1 MNGIMQLINA
11 WLLILISRQAIA
23 HRILFIDPI
32 GTKSHHNSYVPLC
45 FELVNREHDVTFLSF
60 ARSGIKHENFTE
72 RIIEGANEI
81 SKKFVS
87 NMFDN
92 KEESFHIFKVLWKNV
107 NLMSEV
113 ALMMHENEKLKQI
126 IHQDYDLVVFSLI
139 FSELMLPIATERG
152 IPFIVISPNALF
164 GGYSKY
170 FGVQI
175 HPSYVP
181 SLMTKYVPPLKF
193 LERVFNS
200 VIELSLVLIM
210 KALFSYSSEPI
221 VRQYFP
227 TVNSLDELFYMNSG
241 VLINTHLNT
250 AYSVPLPENVVEIG
264 GIHCRPSKPLP
275 KDLEDF
281 IDEGKDGFILLS
293 LGSAIPM
300 KYVPEKKRQALFNVF
315 SKLSQQVFIKWDGE
329 APSTVPSNVK
339 LLKWA
344 PQQDLLGHSNIRLFV
359 THGGLY
365 SLQEA
370 IFHSTPVIGIPVGN
384 DQGQNL
390 ARAEKE
396 GYAKVLTWEELDEN
410 TLGSA
415 INEVL
420 YNESYKINAERLSN
434 IFRDQPETPL
444 QRAVYWIEYI
454 IRHKGAHHLK
464 HPGLH
469 LPWYQTSLFDVL
481 LFLGAIVLIIV
492 YINFVIARRILQKI
506 TRGTKTPVT
515 KNKKKQ

>member
-1 MNGIMQLINA
+1 MFTACLIFCVYFSLA
-11 WLLILISRQAIA
+11 HTSKILVVQP
-23 HRILFIDPI
+23 L
-32 GTKSHHNSYVPLC
+32 GTKSHLNSIVPLIN
-45 FELVNREHDVTFLSF
+45 ELVNRGHHITYLNFEYNKNVDREVEQLQ
-60 ARSGIKHENFTE
+60 IKS
-72 RIIEGANEI
+72 GANGSATLLPNLFEAQN
-81 SKKFVS
+81 KAY
-87 NMFDN
+87 MRFDTLMTVAA
-92 KEESFHIFKVLWKNV
+92 HIPKVAT
-107 NLMSEV
+107 EV
-113 ALMMHENEKLKQI
+113 YETPEVQQVIWRK
-126 IHQDYDLVVFSLI
+126 YDLVI
-139 FSELMLPIATERG
+139 FAILTAHILLPVATENG
-152 IPFIVISPNALF
+152 TPFIIITPNVPVSGL
-164 GGYSKY
+164 Y
-170 FGVQI
+170 GVEEAS
-175 HPSYVP
+175 SYVP
-181 SLMTKYVPPLKF
+181 NMFLDFVPPLSFTQRTINYLVNKGF
-193 LERVFNS
+193 QLTSTYGIYFIYDGFNR
-200 VIELSLVLIM
+200 
-210 KALFSYSSEPI
+210 K
-221 VRQYFP
+221 YFP
-227 TVNSLDELFYMNSG
+227 KMKPLSEQMGQVGAVFTNSH
-241 VLINTHLNT
+241 VVT
-250 AYSVPLPENVVEIG
+250 AYPMSLHPGMVEIG
-264 GIHCRPSKPLP
+264 GVQCREAEILP